1 MEVGALY
8 ERDLG
13 SRLGLSVSTIPT
25 STSVAVN
32 PFDRIASRIP
42 AISTRS
48 KVGRKWGELQTRYS
62 PVRFRPAPLAKALA
76 DSAL

>member
-1 MEVGALY
+1 
-8 ERDLG
+8 
-13 SRLGLSVSTIPT
+13 
-25 STSVAVN
+25 VN